1 MLLTV
6 QRQWDCDLGLYKIK
20 LISFDC
26 KMGWC
31 FQIKDFWAQVTPDE
45 VPVYFSCLR
54 ERCTNILL
62 WSSRNAFWTQEASLG
77 FPSTWVESD
86 GIFLFFFF
94 FQWIYSLRINPGG
107 MTSSQHPKLVYT
119 HLKGH
124 FPDPTHQFRAYV
136 CESGMWGC
144 LCVIRIPGCNPDGF
158 YITRARY

>member
-86 GIFLFFFF
+86 CIFLFFFF
-94 FQWIYSLRINPGG
+94 FSVNLFFKDKSGRNDLFSASKAGLHTFKRSFPGSYTSISRICVWIRHVG
-107 MTSSQHPKLVYT
+107 MPL
-119 HLKGH
+119 
-124 FPDPTHQFRAYV
+124 
-136 CESGMWGC
+136 
-144 LCVIRIPGCNPDGF
+144 CNPHPQL
-158 YITRARY
+158 